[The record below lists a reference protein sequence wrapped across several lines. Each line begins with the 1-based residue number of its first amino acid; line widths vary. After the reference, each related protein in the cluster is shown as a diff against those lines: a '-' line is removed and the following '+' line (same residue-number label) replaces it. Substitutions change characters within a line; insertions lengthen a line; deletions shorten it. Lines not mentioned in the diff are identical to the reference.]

1 MVLLYYMPS
10 SKDSNEKLKS
20 CTTSWALFMFNL
32 IRVSHTQVYNA
43 YTIYQIP
50 PYCQMFVPHIQPLL
64 QILGPPLSRSTLFT
78 KCSSHTMLFTDV
90 SIRLLIRLPLPL
102 RLFLATST
110 LTRFASLIIDCLC
123 LSRCT
128 LSTLSTLMICITL
141 KLFISCNE
149 RG

>member
-1 MVLLYYMPS
+1 MCHHHKIRMKSLKVVLHGLS
-10 SKDSNEKLKS
+10 L
-20 CTTSWALFMFNL
+20 CFNL
-32 IRVSHTQVYNA
+32 ICKRVSHTQVYNA

-50 PYCQMFVPHIQPLL
+50 CCQMFVPHIQPLL
-64 QILGPPLSRSTLFT
+64 QILGPPLTRSTMFT
-78 KCSSHTMLFTDV
+78 KCSSHISYSHDV
-90 SIRLLIRLPLPL
+90 SIRLLTSLPLPLPL

-110 LTRFASLIIDCLC
+110 LTRFASLIVDCLC

-141 KLFISCNE
+141 KLVISCSE